1 MSKNKGGWVKFV
13 ETDTLFESN
22 VREIIIKHVEP
33 FMESLGIESD
43 EELIVAGLALLT
55 TSIRLMY
62 QLDLEKPQVEKK
74 LLNTLELVWTV
85 SDLIDSFPAD
95 GNIH

>member
-43 EELIVAGLALLT
+43 EELIVACLALLT

-85 SDLIDSFPAD
+85 SDLIDSFPSD